1 MDESKFKRI
10 LKGLREEMM
19 STDPGNTGAAGFSS
33 KADDEGPVAGYD
45 KLLGKKKVQRR
56 KKYAYLKH
64 DKPRTRWKNASK

>member
-1 MDESKFKRI
+1 MDESKLNRI
-10 LKGLREEMM
+10 INGLREEMM
-19 STDPGNTGAAGFSS
+19 STDPGGTGKTGFSS

-45 KLLGKKKVQRR
+45 KLMGKVKRR

>member
-1 MDESKFKRI
+1 MDESKFNRI

-19 STDPGNTGAAGFSS
+19 STDPSNTGAAGFSS

-45 KLLGKKKVQRR
+45 KKLGGKMKRR

-64 DKPRTRWKNASK
+64 DKPRTRSKNASK

>member
-1 MDESKFKRI
+1 MDESKFNSI

-19 STDPGNTGAAGFSS
+19 STDPSNTGAAGFSS

-45 KLLGKKKVQRR
+45 KKLGGKKKRR

-64 DKPRTRWKNASK
+64 DKPRTRGKNASK

>member
-1 MDESKFKRI
+1 MDESKFNRI

-19 STDPGNTGAAGFSS
+19 STDPSSTGKAGFSS

-45 KLLGKKKVQRR
+45 KKLGGKVRRR

-64 DKPRTRWKNASK
+64 DKPRTRWKNATK